1 MAKGM
6 VMPDMNMNK
15 GIMMSQKQ
23 KPSHDTCSNWPSK
36 KPANVPGDG
45 LSVSSQVYTIGW
57 IRTSNAMSKPR
68 STSSDCKRCGL
79 LSATATADADV
90 VVVIELLHIVS
101 ILFEGYCLLTNFTLD
116 VLAGMASVL
125 LTAMSTP
132 KLLRPVAS
140 FHTPLLAR
148 RTEYIALA
156 ASVSQASGKA
166 RYNL

>member
-6 VMPDMNMNK
+6 VMPDINMNK

-45 LSVSSQVYTIGW
+45 LNVSSQVYTIGW

-79 LSATATADADV
+79 PAATADADV

-101 ILFEGYCLLTNFTLD
+101 MLFEGYCLLTNFTLD

-140 FHTPLLAR
+140 SHTPLLAR

>member
-1 MAKGM
+1 
-6 VMPDMNMNK
+6 
-15 GIMMSQKQ
+15 MMSQKQ
-23 KPSHDTCSNWPSK
+23 KPFHDTCSNWPSK

-57 IRTSNAMSKPR
+57 MKTSNAISKPR

-79 LSATATADADV
+79 PAATADADADV

-101 ILFEGYCLLTNFTLD
+101 ILFEGYCRLTNFTLD

-140 FHTPLLAR
+140 SHTPLLAR

>member
-1 MAKGM
+1 
-6 VMPDMNMNK
+6 MPDINMNK

-57 IRTSNAMSKPR
+57 MRTSNAMSKPR

-79 LSATATADADV
+79 PEATADADADV

-101 ILFEGYCLLTNFTLD
+101 MLFEGYCLLTNFTLD
-116 VLAGMASVL
+116 VLAGIASVL
-125 LTAMSTP
+125 LTAMLTP

>member
-1 MAKGM
+1 
-6 VMPDMNMNK
+6 MPDINMNK

-45 LSVSSQVYTIGW
+45 LSVSSHVYTIGW
-57 IRTSNAMSKPR
+57 MRTSNAMSKPR

-79 LSATATADADV
+79 LSAVLADV

-140 FHTPLLAR
+140 SHTPLLAR

>member
-1 MAKGM
+1 
-6 VMPDMNMNK
+6 
-15 GIMMSQKQ
+15 MMSQKQ
-23 KPSHDTCSNWPSK
+23 KPFHDTCSNWSSK

-57 IRTSNAMSKPR
+57 MRTSNAISKPR

-79 LSATATADADV
+79 PAAILADV

-125 LTAMSTP
+125 LTAMLTP

-140 FHTPLLAR
+140 SHTPLLAR

>member
-1 MAKGM
+1 
-6 VMPDMNMNK
+6 
-15 GIMMSQKQ
+15 MMSQKQ
-23 KPSHDTCSNWPSK
+23 KPSHDTCSNWSSK

-57 IRTSNAMSKPR
+57 MRTSNAISKPR

-79 LSATATADADV
+79 PAAMLADV

-140 FHTPLLAR
+140 SHTPLLAR

>member
-1 MAKGM
+1 MQQLA
-6 VMPDMNMNK
+6 
-15 GIMMSQKQ
+15 
-23 KPSHDTCSNWPSK
+23 SK

-45 LSVSSQVYTIGW
+45 LSVSSHVYTIGW
-57 IRTSNAMSKPR
+57 MKTSNAMSKPR

-101 ILFEGYCLLTNFTLD
+101 MLFEGYCLLTNFTLD
-116 VLAGMASVL
+116 VLAGMASIL

-132 KLLRPVAS
+132 RLLRPVAS